1 MWKILLLN
9 GQYLSSSVL
18 YQTRNFSIAP
28 SLLLWKS
35 CYFNSIC
42 CSIYKQ
48 NLQTKVKCLSPQIVE
63 NTKILFGLVFK
74 WTHLTV
80 FNLRNGFFF
89 FPPQKRA
96 INDETGQAE
105 DSREQQHSTALAT
118 NVKIKVSVNK
128 SLQNQDG
135 FLPNKLHRDIWSEQQ
150 INPFSKQILQEQT
163 LTKK

>member
-1 MWKILLLN
+1 MASICHHQFCIKPEILVSPHHFYYENLAISAASVAAFTNKIL
-9 GQYLSSSVL
+9 
-18 YQTRNFSIAP
+18 R
-28 SLLLWKS
+28 
-35 CYFNSIC
+35 
-42 CSIYKQ
+42 
-48 NLQTKVKCLSPQIVE
+48 TKVKCLSPQIVE
-63 NTKILFGLVFK
+63 NTRILFGLVFK